1 MALPRKL
8 KNLNVFVDGQAYAG
22 ETEEITLAKLTRKF
36 ESYRSGGMP
45 GAVQV
50 DMGYDDSAL
59 DVEFTLG
66 GVNVDMI
73 GKQGAQTIDGIQLRF
88 AGAIQ
93 RDDTGEVQS
102 IEVVCRGRFKEFD
115 PGTYKPGDSSTTK
128 VTMINTYY
136 KLIIDG
142 QVIREIDLVNVIDK
156 RPDGTDAMAEI
167 RQAIGL

>member
-8 KNLNVFVDGQAYAG
+8 KGLNVFVDGQGYAG
-22 ETEEITLAKLTRKF
+22 EVEEFTAAKLTRKF
-36 ESYRSGGMP
+36 EGYRSGGMP
-45 GAVQV
+45 GAVQI

-66 GVNVDMI
+66 GVNVDMMA
-73 GKQGAQTIDGIQLRF
+73 KQGVQTIDGIQLRF

-102 IEVVCRGRFKEFD
+102 IEIVCRGRFKEFD
-115 PGTYKPGDSSTTK
+115 PGTYKAGDNSTTK

-136 KLIIDG
+136 KLSLDG
-142 QVIREIDLVNVIDK
+142 QVMREIDLVNFVDVGA
-156 RPDGTDAMAEI
+156 DGTDALADI

>member
-22 ETEEITLAKLTRKF
+22 EAEEVTLAKLTRKF

-45 GAVQV
+45 GAVQI

-66 GVNVDMI
+66 GVNVDMM

-115 PGTYKPGDSSTTK
+115 PGTYKPGDNSTTK

-142 QVIREIDLVNVIDK
+142 QVIREIDLVNFIDK